1 MKLSQKNVAWT
12 FIYTAY
18 IIRTSYV
25 VITTHQI
32 DGLYYILVLKRKMNL
47 FISIIQPQD
56 VQVMTKS
63 SYKNCI
69 NATNTKTKTKP
80 LLLHITMNISIHSSD
95 IEII

>member
-25 VITTHQI
+25 VITTYQI
-32 DGLYYILVLKRKMNL
+32 DGLYYILVLKRQMNL
-47 FISIIQPQD
+47 FMSIIQAQN

-63 SYKNCI
+63 LYKICI
-69 NATNTKTKTKP
+69 NAANTKTKP

-95 IEII
+95 REII